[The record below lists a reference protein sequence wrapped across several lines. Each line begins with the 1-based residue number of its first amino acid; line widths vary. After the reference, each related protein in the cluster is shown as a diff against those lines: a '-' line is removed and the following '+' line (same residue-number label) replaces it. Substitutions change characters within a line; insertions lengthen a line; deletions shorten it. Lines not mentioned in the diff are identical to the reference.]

1 MRISYDFSP
10 LPSVSELRA
19 EALRRGLTLPTK
31 RTAPGQNSA
40 PIWTPQDGPQTHAY
54 QSEADVIGY
63 GGAAGGGKSDLLLG
77 LAGLRHQR
85 SIIFRR
91 VFPSLRGLIERSREI
106 FNQQDVSHA
115 RDSFNEQLHLWRLAS
130 GRLIE
135 FGSAQHEADLKKYQ
149 GQPHDFL
156 AFDEVTEFPEKF
168 VRFLSAWNRT
178 TVTGQKCQIAMTFN
192 PPMDEEGEW
201 VTRYFGPWL
210 DPQHPR
216 PAVDGELRWYA
227 MVDGKE
233 VEREN
238 GAPFEHKDKTI
249 TPRSRTF
256 FHATLDDNPALS
268 ETGYGAT
275 IDALPEPLRSLLKGH
290 FDAAKSVNP
299 WQVIPTDWVKAAQ
312 ARWTPEKPEAPMTA
326 VGVDLV
332 RGGNDKL
339 VIACL
344 HDNWCAPLIEYPG
357 AAIPDG
363 PTAAALIV
371 SVVEPGAQIAVDVV
385 GIGASG
391 YDSLTH
397 SGVPAMAVNNAESAG
412 DQRDRSGR
420 LKFRNVRAASYW
432 KLREALDPQLGDG
445 IALPP
450 DPELLSDLCAP
461 RFSLTT
467 GGVLLESKDDIKARL
482 GRSPDKGDAVVMA
495 HWSALN
501 SISDLIAW

>member
-63 GGAAGGGKSDLLLG
+63 GGAAGGGKSDLILG
-77 LAGLRHQR
+77 LAGTQHRR

-115 RDSFNEQLHLWRLAS
+115 KDSFNEQLHLWRLAD

-135 FGSAQHEADLKKYQ
+135 FGSAQYDADLKKYQ
-149 GQPHDFL
+149 GQPHDLL
-156 AFDEVTEFPEKF
+156 AFDEVTEFPESF

-178 TVTGQKCQIAMTFN
+178 TLKDQRCQIVMTFN
-192 PPMDEEGEW
+192 PPLDESGEW
-201 VTRYFGPWL
+201 VTRYFGPWI

-216 PAVDGELRWYA
+216 PAKDGELRWYA

-233 VEREN
+233 VERVD
-238 GAPFEHKDKTI
+238 GTPFAHGSDTI
-249 TPRSRTF
+249 APRSRTF
-256 FHATLDDNPALS
+256 FHATLADNPALAA
-268 ETGYGAT
+268 TGYGAT
-275 IDALPEPLRSLLKGH
+275 IDALPEPLRSLLRGN
-290 FDAAKSVNP
+290 FAAGKTVNP
-299 WQVIPTDWVKAAQ
+299 WQVIPTEWVKAAQ
-312 ARWTPEKPEAPMTA
+312 ARWTDTKPETPMTA

-357 AAIPDG
+357 SAIPDG

-371 SVVEPGAQIAVDVV
+371 SVVEPGAQIGVDVI

-391 YDSLTH
+391 YDSLTYA
-397 SGVPAMAVNNAESAG
+397 GVSALAINNAESAG
-412 DQRDRSGR
+412 DRRDRSGR
-420 LKFRNVRAASYW
+420 LKFRNIRAASYW
-432 KLREALDPQLGDG
+432 KLREALDPELGDG

-450 DPELLSDLCAP
+450 DAELLADLCAP
-461 RFSLTT
+461 RFKVTT
-467 GGVLLESKDDIKARL
+467 GGVLLESKDEIKARL

>member
-1 MRISYDFSP
+1 MRNSYDFSP
-10 LPSVSELRA
+10 LPSVLELRA
-19 EALRRGLTLPTK
+19 EARRRGLTLPSTRSTK
-31 RTAPGQNSA
+31 PDAPV
-40 PIWTPQDGPQTHAY
+40 WTPQAGPQALAY
-54 QSEADVIGY
+54 ASDADVIGY
-63 GGAAGGGKSDLLLG
+63 GGAAGGGKSDLILG
-77 LAGLRHQR
+77 LAGTQHRR
-85 SIIFRR
+85 SIVFRR

-115 RDSFNEQLHLWRLAS
+115 RDSFNEQLHLWRLAD

-135 FGSAQHEADLKKYQ
+135 FGSAQYDADLKKYQ
-149 GQPHDFL
+149 GQPHDLL
-156 AFDEVTEFPEKF
+156 AFDEVTEFPESF

-178 TVTGQKCQIAMTFN
+178 TLKDQRCQIVMTFN
-192 PPMDEEGEW
+192 PPLDEGGEW
-201 VTRYFGPWL
+201 VTRYFGPWI
-210 DPQHPR
+210 DPQHSR
-216 PAVDGELRWYA
+216 PAKDGELRWYA
-227 MVDGKE
+227 MVDSKE
-233 VEREN
+233 VERED
-238 GAPFEHKDKTI
+238 GAPFEHKGETI

-256 FHATLDDNPALS
+256 FHASLKDNPALAA
-268 ETGYGAT
+268 TGYGAT
-275 IDALPEPLRSLLKGH
+275 IDALPEPLRSLLRGN
-290 FDAAKSVNP
+290 FAAGKTVNP

-357 AAIPDG
+357 SAIPDG

-371 SVVEPGAQIAVDVV
+371 SVVEPGAQIGVDVI

-391 YDSLTH
+391 YDSLTYA
-397 SGVPAMAVNNAESAG
+397 GVSALAINNAESAG
-412 DQRDRSGR
+412 DRRDRSGR